1 MRRITLSLV
10 VLVVV
15 GLAASTALAG
25 PHSPTVSLG
34 VGTTLVGH
42 PGGHGVGNGYSS
54 YGYRSY
60 AHSSRY
66 PYGYRSHHSH
76 RHHPRHSY
84 RRGPV
89 IVRPILPPPPPV
101 IYTYPSYYR
110 YPSYYYG
117 PTSGIHYQGRNFGIS
132 IGF

>member
-1 MRRITLSLV
+1 MRRVTLSLV

-42 PGGHGVGNGYSS
+42 PGGHGYRSGS

-60 AHSSRY
+60 GYGYRY
-66 PYGYRSHHSH
+66 PYGYHSH
-76 RHHPRHSY
+76 RRSLRAYHPYSY
-84 RRGPV
+84 H
-89 IVRPILPPPPPV
+89 PPV
-101 IYTYPSYYR
+101 VVPFPGHPPVVHPPTHRYRSYHHS
-110 YPSYYYG
+110 PHG
-117 PTSGIHYQGRNFGIS
+117 GIHYRGRGFGIS